1 MAAARLSTQQQ
12 ALLAEM
18 DIDVWQLRAAQN
30 QLVPA
35 AAVSVESAE
44 RAQFAVSAPASAPVE
59 HAVAEAFLSLNK
71 EILTC
76 TRCELHQSRSQPVC
90 GVGDLQA
97 DIFVVGEAPGT
108 DEDRTGEPFVGQ
120 AGQLL
125 NEMLRALGLER
136 DVVFIANVI
145 KCQPPEDR
153 KPAAVEAQKCLPFLA
168 RQIDMVRPRVILS
181 LGGTAAKNLLNVDS
195 PVGKLRGQVHQY
207 GEHQIPVVVTYHPAY
222 LLRKP
227 SEKASSWADLKL
239 AMRVLA
245 EAVE

>member
-1 MAAARLSTQQQ
+1 MSVARLSEQQQ

-18 DIDVWQLRAAQN
+18 DIDVWQSRATQN
-30 QLVPA
+30 ETVTA

-44 RAQFAVSAPASAPVE
+44 HDQLAQSSPASAPIE
-59 HAVAEAFLSLNK
+59 HAAAEALLSLNK

-90 GVGDLQA
+90 GIGDLQA
-97 DIFVVGEAPGT
+97 DIFVVGDAPDA

-125 NEMLRALGLER
+125 NEMLRAIGLER
-136 DVVFIANVI
+136 DVVFIANVL
-145 KCQPPEDR
+145 KCRPPEDR
-153 KPAAVEAQKCLPFLA
+153 KPDAAEAAQCLPFLA
-168 RQIDMVRPRVILS
+168 RQIDMVRPRIILS

-207 GEHQIPVVVTYHPAY
+207 GEHQIPVVVTYHPDY
-222 LLRKP
+222 LLHKP
-227 SEKASSWADLKL
+227 SEKASSWADLRL
-239 AMRVLA
+239 AMSVLA
-245 EAVE
+245 ETVE

>member
-18 DIDVWQLRAAQN
+18 DIDVWRLRAAQN

-44 RAQFAVSAPASAPVE
+44 RDQFAGSSPASAPVE

-76 TRCELHQSRSQPVC
+76 TRCKLHQSRVQPVC
-90 GVGDLQA
+90 GAGDLQA

-136 DVVFIANVI
+136 NVVFIANVI
-145 KCQPPEDR
+145 KCRPPEDR
-153 KPAAVEAQKCLPFLA
+153 KPDAAEAAQCWPFLA
-168 RQIDMVRPRVILS
+168 RQIDMVRPRIILS
-181 LGGTAAKNLLNVDS
+181 LGGTAANNLLNVDS

-207 GEHQIPVVVTYHPAY
+207 GEHQIPVIVTYHPAY

-227 SEKASSWADLKL
+227 SEKASSWADLRL
-239 AMRVLA
+239 AMSVLA